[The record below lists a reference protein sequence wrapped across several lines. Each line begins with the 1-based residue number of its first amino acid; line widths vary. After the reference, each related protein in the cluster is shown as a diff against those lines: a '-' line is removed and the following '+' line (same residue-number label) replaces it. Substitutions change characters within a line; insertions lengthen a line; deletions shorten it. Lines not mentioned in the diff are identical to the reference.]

1 MVRTFLNRSVSF
13 ILALLVTASI
23 LLSCFGVK
31 TSADSPYTLSGTSF
45 ITGVGHSIGKFDCG
59 ILTLGQKDSG
69 KGLQTLNVNL
79 AMNDKTITG
88 SLQYRICVSKKGWQ
102 EWASNGQNTGMST
115 KPRQITAIQ
124 MKLDG
129 QLGEDYSIWYS
140 ASTDLHKDLEGWV
153 CDGAVAGSST
163 EGRRVEEIRVMLVRR
178 NRIEGNTDISVR
190 SYMQSSGWEK
200 TWKYNKLVSGR
211 PGRKKRME
219 GIEIALRSNEY
230 TGGIQY
236 RAFVS
241 GVRGWQNWVTD
252 GETCGILGQ
261 KKRIEAIEIKLYGEV
276 ANHYD
281 IYYRTYIGGLG
292 WFNWSKNGEA
302 AGSRGIGRRVEG
314 IQIALVRKNAAA
326 PSALRGIKTTFGYS
340 FVTTNDSSGVSEW
353 KIGTGTNFGSTVLRR
368 AKYYNRTPYKEM
380 RCDAL
385 VAACLVDALG
395 TDLGKANKNNR
406 YARLNEW
413 IGLSA
418 LESLLSNTFTYKD
431 SAGRVVICRPVAQT
445 KLKKLVRKTWKKKE
459 VYITEDEFNTWLT
472 TYCKPGDIIIFY
484 NKKKK
489 PIHCAIYA
497 GIQSTSVKEY
507 EYFHGKKKGDKE
519 IDLKPGPYVW
529 HSGYD
534 TGVANK
540 YAFWVAEVGRSYYVK
555 RYRVDSGKMQ
565 PPAPKQQ
572 YST

>member
-1 MVRTFLNRSVSF
+1 M
-13 ILALLVTASI
+13 LALLITASI
-23 LLSCFGVK
+23 LLSCLPCKV
-31 TSADSPYTLSGTSF
+31 SADSPYTLSGTTF
-45 ITGVGHSIGKFDCG
+45 VTGTGHSIGKYENG
-59 ILTLGQKDSG
+59 ILTLGKKDSG
-69 KGLQTLNVNL
+69 KGLQTLNISL
-79 AMNDKTITG
+79 AMNDKTISGT
-88 SLQYRICVSKKGWQ
+88 LQYRIYVSKKGWQ
-102 EWASNGQNTGMST
+102 EWATSGQNAGMST
-115 KPRQITAIQ
+115 KPRQITAVQ

-153 CDGAVAGSST
+153 SDGAVAGSVT

-178 NRIEGNTDISVR
+178 NRIEGNTDL
-190 SYMQSSGWEK
+190 SYRTCMQSSGWEK
-200 TWKYNKLVSGR
+200 TWKYNKLVAGR

-241 GVRGWQNWVTD
+241 GIKGWQNWVKD
-252 GETCGILGQ
+252 GETCGVIGQ
-261 KKRIEAIEIKLYGEV
+261 KKRIEAIEIKLYGEF
-276 ANHYD
+276 ADHYD
-281 IYYRTYIGGLG
+281 VYYRTYIGGLG
-292 WFNWSKNGEA
+292 WFSWSKNGEA

-314 IQIALVRKNAAA
+314 IQIALVRKNSRN
-326 PSALRGIKTTFGYS
+326 PDPGALRGIKSTIGYS
-340 FVTTNDSSGVSEW
+340 FVTTNEPAGVSEW
-353 KIGTGTNFGSTVLRR
+353 MIGTGNNFASKVLRR

-385 VAACLVDALG
+385 VAQCLVDALG
-395 TDLGKANKNNR
+395 TDLGKASKNSK

-418 LESLLSNTFTYKD
+418 LESLLSSTFTYKD
-431 SAGRVVICRPVAQT
+431 SAGRTVICRPVGQT

-459 VYITEDEFNTWLT
+459 VNITEEDFNNWLT

-507 EYFHGKKKGDKE
+507 EYFRGKKKGDKE

-534 TGVANK
+534 TGVSNK
-540 YAFWVAEVGRSYYVK
+540 YAYWVAEVGRSYFVK
-555 RYRVDSGKMQ
+555 RYRVDSGRMQ